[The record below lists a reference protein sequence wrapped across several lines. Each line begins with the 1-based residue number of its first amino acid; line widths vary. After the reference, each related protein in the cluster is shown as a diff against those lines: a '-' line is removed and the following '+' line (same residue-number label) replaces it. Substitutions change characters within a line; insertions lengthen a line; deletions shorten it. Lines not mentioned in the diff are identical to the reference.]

1 MNVNCFEYFLISQ
14 VKNVIFDENISTK
27 RNNAYISQVISHF
40 SEILMIN
47 PESPIKGRDI
57 KD

>member
-14 VKNVIFDENISTK
+14 VKNAIFDENISTK
-27 RNNAYISQVISHF
+27 RNNAYISQVISHS